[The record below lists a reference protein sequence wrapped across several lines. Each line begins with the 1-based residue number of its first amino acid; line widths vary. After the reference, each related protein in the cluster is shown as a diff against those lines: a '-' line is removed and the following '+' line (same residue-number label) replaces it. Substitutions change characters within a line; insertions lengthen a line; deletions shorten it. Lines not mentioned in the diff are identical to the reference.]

1 MCAQKSSVS
10 RRRFLQSTA
19 VVGAAAALDRPLSA
33 APDPLSL
40 PKVQFRN
47 TEVTRLII
55 GSNSLYGYTH
65 FNVLFNKFMQE
76 WMTQDRRMEVLHRCE
91 RAGINTWQLHYMKH
105 TMEDFKRYRAEGG
118 KMNWFLLGDA
128 EMMSDLTLIGKV
140 AREFKPIGI
149 AHHGNRTDDRFKAGE
164 KDKVQEFCK
173 AVRDSG
179 VMVGVSMHNPEVM
192 DIIESENWDVDYY
205 MTCMY
210 YVSRRKEEAREK
222 YGEASVGE
230 IYMEGDPER
239 MSRMIRQTKRPCLAF
254 KIFGAGRTCDNTKQV
269 EASFK
274 LAFEKIKPT
283 DAVIVGMCPAY
294 KDEISENVAMTA
306 KYGRPVT

>member
-1 MCAQKSSVS
+1 MSAQTSSVS
-10 RRRFLQSTA
+10 RRRFLQATA
-19 VVGAAAALDRPLSA
+19 ALSAAAALDQPLSA
-33 APDPLSL
+33 TPDPLPL
-40 PKVQFRN
+40 PKVTFRD
-47 TEVTRLII
+47 TEVTRLIV

-91 RAGINTWQLHYMKH
+91 KAGINTWQLHYMKH
-105 TMEDFKRYRAEGG
+105 TIEDFKRYRAEGG

-128 EMMSDLTLIGKV
+128 EMMSDLTLIKKV
-140 AREFKPIGI
+140 ADELKPIGI
-149 AHHGNRTDDRFKAGE
+149 AHHGNRTDDRFRAGE

-179 VMVGVSMHNPEVM
+179 VMVGVSMHNPDVM

-210 YVSRRKEEAREK
+210 YVSRRREDAREK
-222 YGEASVGE
+222 YGESSLGE
-230 IYMEGDPER
+230 IYMEKDPER
-239 MSRMIRQTKRPCLAF
+239 MSRNIRKTQRPCLAF
-254 KIFGAGRTCDNTKQV
+254 KIFGAGRTCDSTKLV

-274 LAFEKIKPT
+274 FAFDNIKPT

-306 KYGRPVT
+306 KYGQLVS